1 MKTYQ
6 RPIGQ
11 ISEMSVADVLT
22 ASPAEFQDV
31 NISDLLPQI

>member
-6 RPIGQ
+6 RPAGQ
-11 ISEMSVADVLT
+11 ILEIAAADVLT

-31 NISDLLPQI
+31 NISDLWPQI

>member
-1 MKTYQ
+1 MKNYQ
-6 RPIGQ
+6 KPVGQ
-11 ISEMSVADVLT
+11 ILETSVADVLT

>member
-6 RPIGQ
+6 SPFGQ
-11 ISEMSVADVLT
+11 IFEISAADVLT

-31 NISDLLPQI
+31 NISDLLAQI